1 MSRPEI
7 NISSSHL
14 GPQVPVSPNS
24 RLNSSRNRQQDPYLS
39 RYVEELPEERLHKSK
54 SKKSVKLNQSA
65 AAEKLSTTVKVN
77 DNVVTVKEEKVLLN
91 STVNG
96 TQVSGFEDEEYQD
109 KKFKKFSITA
119 LIKERDLVK
128 ESNYFDESHLGEEIK
143 PVG

>member
-1 MSRPEI
+1 MSRPDI
-7 NISSSHL
+7 TISNSQIA
-14 GPQVPVSPNS
+14 PQVPVSPNS
-24 RLNSSRNRQQDPYLS
+24 RLNASRSRQQDPYLS
-39 RYVEELPEERLHKSK
+39 RYVEELPEDRLHKSK
-54 SKKSVKLNQSA
+54 SKKSVKLSQSG

-77 DNVVTVKEEKVLLN
+77 DNVVNVKEEKVQLN

-96 TQVSGFEDEEYQD
+96 SQVPGFEDEEYQE

-119 LIKERDLVK
+119 LIKEKDLVK